1 MDVNVQAAES
11 NSENSLKKSLMASTL
26 VRAAALTA
34 VLVPLANVVT
44 ETSTITCG
52 FSSNSSPGAC
62 TEFGS
67 GSGTGFGSGGVEAT
81 YSFDPDENG
90 IVDYKVFLKFLDNVT
105 GDFTVAVTDIA
116 TNDTLL
122 DPKLADNFGNQNCL
136 GIFPTN
142 ATFPCVEFLFE
153 DSSGGT
159 GWDGSWQA
167 TISWLFNTESL
178 GIGGDFL
185 HVLHERGD
193 DCATPG
199 APCTP
204 NGAGDYDTDVT
215 VAGSYFSGFDPGISG
230 KDDNFQ
236 RLTVTVPEPASIFLL
251 ATGLGGLLYRR
262 RRANRRLGPSPPSSA
277 S

>member
-1 MDVNVQAAES
+1 MDVNVQTAVSTSEQNAA
-11 NSENSLKKSLMASTL
+11 KKSLMASTL
-26 VRAAALTA
+26 VQAAALTA
-34 VLVPLANVVT
+34 MLVPLASVVA

-52 FSSNSSPGAC
+52 FSSNSSPGC
-62 TEFGS
+62 TEVGPGS
-67 GSGTGFGSGGVEAT
+67 GFGSTSGGNQAL
-81 YSFDPDENG
+81 YSFDPDG
-90 IVDYKVFLKFLDNVT
+90 DDVVDYKVFLEFLDDVIGT
-105 GDFTVAVTDIA
+105 FTVAVTDFA
-116 TNDTLL
+116 TNDALL
-122 DPKLADNFGNQNCL
+122 DPNLADNFGSHNCL

-153 DSSGGT
+153 DSSLGT

-178 GIGGDFL
+178 GIGGDVL

-204 NGAGDYDTDVT
+204 NGPGDYDTDVT

-230 KDDNFQ
+230 KDDNFE
-236 RLTVTVPEPASIFLL
+236 RLTVTVPEPASILL
-251 ATGLGGLLYRR
+251 VATGLGALLYRR
-262 RRANRRLGPSPPSSA
+262 RRAHGRVGPSPPL
-277 S
+277 